1 MAVRP
6 GPATRCNRCKM
17 ESMRWIRTAALLA
30 LAISPALAAELKPQ
44 TVEAFERY
52 IRQTEQRLDQRKGFL
67 WADESPDRAQLARQG
82 ETVVRPFGARPESEI
97 VDGLV
102 HDWVGTIFIPGAS
115 LEQTLS
121 VVQDYNRHKDLYK
134 PEVLDSRILSRNSG
148 DFRIYLR
155 LMKKKVI
162 TAVLDTEHDVH
173 YYAVDRTRWRSV
185 SKTTKISEVENPGK
199 SDERA
204 KPPGTGQGFLW
215 KLYTY
220 WRFEERDGGTWVEC
234 EAISL
239 TRKVPTGL
247 GWLIEP
253 IIRNLPKESLENTLK
268 KTRAALAR

>member
-155 LMKKKVI
+155 LMK
-162 TAVLDTEHDVH
+162 
-173 YYAVDRTRWRSV
+173 
-185 SKTTKISEVENPGK
+185 
-199 SDERA
+199 
-204 KPPGTGQGFLW
+204 
-215 KLYTY
+215 
-220 WRFEERDGGTWVEC
+220 
-234 EAISL
+234 
-239 TRKVPTGL
+239 
-247 GWLIEP
+247 
-253 IIRNLPKESLENTLK
+253 
-268 KTRAALAR
+268 